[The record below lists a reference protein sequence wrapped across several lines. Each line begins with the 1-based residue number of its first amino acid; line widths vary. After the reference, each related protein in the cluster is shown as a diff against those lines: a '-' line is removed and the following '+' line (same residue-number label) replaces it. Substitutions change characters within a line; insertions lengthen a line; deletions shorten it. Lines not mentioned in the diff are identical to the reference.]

1 MDPMVQQDTPAEQP
15 DPQLELSG
23 TSWGGNKYRYQS
35 TVLPTDVLPYH
46 QLGRERRYFLSSH
59 LGGGINSQL
68 FLAEFGSFG

>member
-1 MDPMVQQDTPAEQP
+1 MVQQDTPAEQP

-23 TSWGGNKYRYQS
+23 TSWGGEQIQIS
-35 TVLPTDVLPYH
+35 IHCPSHGTGDH

>member
-35 TVLPTDVLPYH
+35 TVLPTA
-46 QLGRERRYFLSSH
+46 Q
-59 LGGGINSQL
+59 GIIS
-68 FLAEFGSFG
+68 